1 MSNLR
6 LRVVIELH
14 EGHATLPAWTAIRD
28 GILPA
33 DNTVCWAQEV
43 LDPTAGQVERQASL
57 TRIATAAAAAVTAR
71 LWLRHVAIDDEFVEG
86 GKLFLTRY
94 LFRAP

>member
-14 EGHATLPAWTAIRD
+14 EGHAALPAWAAIRD
-28 GILPA
+28 GIIPA
-33 DNTVCWAQEV
+33 DNTVCWVQEV
-43 LDPTAGQVERQASL
+43 LDPAVGQVERQASL
-57 TRIATAAAAAVTAR
+57 VRIATAATAAVTAR
-71 LWLRHVAIDDEFVEG
+71 LWLRHVAIDDAFVEG
-86 GKLFLTRY
+86 DKLFLTRY